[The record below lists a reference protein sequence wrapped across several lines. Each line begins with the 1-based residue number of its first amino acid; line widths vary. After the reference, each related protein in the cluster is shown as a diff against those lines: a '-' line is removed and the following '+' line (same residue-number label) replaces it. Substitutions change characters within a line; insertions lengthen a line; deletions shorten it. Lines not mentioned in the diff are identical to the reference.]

1 MKISRFNKDCGN
13 SVDMNIMDGYLFDFP
28 TNVVELQK
36 DAADSFFTD
45 AVTSPEEFKKRI
57 LLSTTIEGEEKERYF
72 LVGDIAA
79 SQLLANNHI
88 NKLHNKI
95 TSHIPYITFLA
106 AIAYYHALHA
116 KDKKDNTIEI
126 DYFSTMLPI
135 WLLKKESTFGAAQK
149 AMANRFLG
157 DHSFTVHTPGFE
169 NTLKVLVEE
178 SACLKEGESARF
190 ALKKDLTLQDREDA
204 NEYVECETVMV
215 DIGGGSIDV
224 VILPEGLKAAN
235 SRESFQSIEGIP
247 YLAHID
253 KLRKEKFLEL
263 FTDLRAFDQFILD
276 NYSKQKFVLKNE
288 NTGESIDLTSTIK
301 SSLREYVEILLAKLN
316 DVAPPPANKL
326 RKYVYCGGVA
336 PTLEVAIMNS
346 MREKIG
352 EERTEKYHKV
362 PQDSR
367 HLNLFG
373 LEIRSIGYV
382 QKKQAA
388 EKKTVKS

>member
-36 DAADSFFTD
+36 EAADSFFTD
-45 AVTSPEEFKKRI
+45 AVTAPEEFKKRI
-57 LLSTTIEGEEKERYF
+57 LLSTTIGDEEKERYF

-79 SQLLANNHI
+79 SQQLANNHI
-88 NKLHNKI
+88 NRLHNKI
-95 TSHIPYITFLA
+95 TSHIPYVTFLA

-116 KDKKDNTIEI
+116 KDQKDNNIEI

-135 WLLKKESTFGAAQK
+135 WLLKKESTFGEAQK
-149 AMANRFLG
+149 AMATRFLG
-157 DHSFTVHTPGFE
+157 DHTFRIHTPGFE
-169 NTLKVLVEE
+169 KELKVAVDE
-178 SACLKEGESARF
+178 SACLKEGEIARF

-253 KLRKEKFLEL
+253 KLRKEKFPEL

-276 NYSKQKFVLKNE
+276 NYSKQKFELKNE
-288 NTGESIDLTSTIK
+288 NTGAAIDLTAQIT
-301 SSLREYVEILLAKLN
+301 SSLKEYVEILLAKLN
-316 DVAPPPANKL
+316 DVAPPPANKI
-326 RKYVYCGGVA
+326 RKYIYSGGVA
-336 PTLEVAIMNS
+336 PTLEVAIMTS
-346 MREKIG
+346 MSEKIG
-352 EERTEKYHKV
+352 EERTERYHKV
-362 PQDSR
+362 PEDSR

-373 LEIRSIGYV
+373 LEIRSIGYL
-382 QKKQAA
+382 QKKQA
-388 EKKTVKS
+388 EKKAVKS

>member
-1 MKISRFNKDCGN
+1 M
-13 SVDMNIMDGYLFDFP
+13 
-28 TNVVELQK
+28 T
-36 DAADSFFTD
+36 A
-45 AVTSPEEFKKRI
+45 PEEFKKRI
-57 LLSTTIEGEEKERYF
+57 LLSTTIGDEEKERYF

-79 SQLLANNHI
+79 SQQLANNHI
-88 NKLHNKI
+88 NRLHNKI
-95 TSHIPYITFLA
+95 TSHIPYVTFLA
-106 AIAYYHALHA
+106 AIAYYNALHA
-116 KDKKDNTIEI
+116 KDQKDTSIEI
-126 DYFSTMLPI
+126 DYFSTML
-135 WLLKKESTFGAAQK
+135 LKKESTFGEAQK
-149 AMANRFLG
+149 AMANRFVG
-157 DHSFTVHTPGFE
+157 DHTFHVHTPGFE
-169 NTLKVLVEE
+169 RELKVYVEE
-178 SACLKEGESARF
+178 SSCLKEGEIARF

-253 KLRKEKFLEL
+253 KLRKEKFPEL

-276 NYSKQKFVLKNE
+276 NYSKQKFELRNE
-288 NTGESIDLTSTIK
+288 NTGESIDLTVQIK
-301 SSLREYVEILLAKLN
+301 SSLKEYVEILLAKLN

-346 MREKIG
+346 MGEKIG

-362 PQDSR
+362 PEDSR

-373 LEIRSIGYV
+373 LEIRSIGYL
-382 QKKQAA
+382 QKKQAG
-388 EKKTVKS
+388 KKAVKS